1 MEIDGAGSC
10 VEHLYDQPVYQL
22 YQFAGGKIY
31 IMYPV
36 IRWQPFVGAADVYCC
51 RSSFLENDMVSIV
64 ADCCNNRSVI
74 SCSSLLHEI
83 LAPPLFR

>member
-22 YQFAGGKIY
+22 YQFAGGKY
-31 IMYPV
+31 TLC
-36 IRWQPFVGAADVYCC
+36 IRLSDGSLLSERQMSIVVDPPFG
-51 RSSFLENDMVSIV
+51 NDMVSIV
-64 ADCCNNRSVI
+64 ADSCNNRSVI
-74 SCSSLLHEI
+74 SCSSLLYAI